1 MVAEKRKA
9 EMLMIN
15 PLDITRLCDKAKR
28 AKLHAALH
36 SQDREYDLQ
45 KAARQVSDAKAD
57 VLDAAVE
64 LGNSMQRERVAQPA
78 AHAAAEVDQLAERVS
93 EDQQRAR
100 WYDEC
105 HPLNIGGVATCAQTA
120 ALDCG
125 GNLSWVEVLRWPS
138 HPKYAACRQWFRR
151 VNGEASR

>member
-1 MVAEKRKA
+1 MPFLQRCRVVAEKRKA

-78 AHAAAEVDQLAERVS
+78 AQCSRRSGSAG
-93 EDQQRAR
+93 RA
-100 WYDEC
+100 C
-105 HPLNIGGVATCAQTA
+105 
-120 ALDCG
+120 
-125 GNLSWVEVLRWPS
+125 
-138 HPKYAACRQWFRR
+138 FRR
-151 VNGEASR
+151 PAAGPLV